1 MGGAK
6 QNGLAEIRLKIRT
19 QESLRGL
26 LEINGLDQF
35 INFLYRDD

>member
-6 QNGLAEIRLKIRT
+6 QNGLAEIRLKITT

-26 LEINGLDQF
+26 MEINGLDQF